1 MIVMDS
7 ETLLKVV
14 AKHQTL
20 KNHHQTPFCTN
31 IRVINLAQ
39 NFIVS
44 EIFLTSIVIKEIVN
58 FLFSAIFHFTLHGS
72 SGNEAVTIMDDE
84 GTKNA
89 TLTTTAESFSTFSR
103 TITVKF
109 QNDGYGMEVLFGSF
123 EDVGIRSKTK
133 WEEWKCDDLNDERDG
148 DANCNKVR
156 GGKFAWRGNY
166 EIKFVGK
173 KLVFLNI

>member
-1 MIVMDS
+1 
-7 ETLLKVV
+7 
-14 AKHQTL
+14 
-20 KNHHQTPFCTN
+20 
-31 IRVINLAQ
+31 
-39 NFIVS
+39 
-44 EIFLTSIVIKEIVN
+44 
-58 FLFSAIFHFTLHGS
+58 
-72 SGNEAVTIMDDE
+72 MDDE

-148 DANCNKVR
+148 DANCKKVR

-166 EIKFVGK
+166 EIKFIGK